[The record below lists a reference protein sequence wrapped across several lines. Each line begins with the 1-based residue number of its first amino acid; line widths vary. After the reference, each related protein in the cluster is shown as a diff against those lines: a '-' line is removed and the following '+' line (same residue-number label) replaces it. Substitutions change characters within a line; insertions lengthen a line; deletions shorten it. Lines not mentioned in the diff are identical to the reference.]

1 MKISPMRRRE
11 RSIGIPR
18 ENCQVLLRIEAI
30 QGIIGEAINT
40 MMNPIVDIDITIP
53 TKRNQKETKAAT
65 TATTAAT
72 GAPEAAPLAATA
84 ADHDTAM
91 VINTIIMINTIM
103 KEKEE
108 KDPIMITLT
117 EAKTMKKKDEVEK
130 MMIIQNQ
137 ENQ

>member
-1 MKISPMRRRE
+1 MRIRE
-11 RSIGIPR
+11 RSIGTQR
-18 ENCQVLLRIEAI
+18 GNCQVLLRVGTA
-30 QGIIGEAINT
+30 QGVIGEAINT

-53 TKRNQKETKAAT
+53 TRRNQKETKAAT

-72 GAPEAAPLAATA
+72 GAPEAAPLAVTA

-91 VINTIIMINTIM
+91 VINTIIMINTTM
-103 KEKEE
+103 TEKEE
-108 KDPIMITLT
+108 IGPITITLT
-117 EAKTMKKKDEVEK
+117 EAKTMKKKGEVEK